1 MYVYKDS
8 LFTIDNWAVGIFHG
22 VDTDKD
28 FDYKGSLFADPLCS
42 KVALVQND
50 GGD

>member
-1 MYVYKDS
+1 MYDYKDS
-8 LFTIDNWAVGIFHG
+8 LFTIDNWAVGIFHR

-28 FDYKGSLFADPLCS
+28 YDYKESLFADPLCS